1 MKNIKVINSWK
12 ALILLFAINIPSV
25 TLADEPL
32 IFDDV
37 VEENV
42 NLNDIATNNQINY
55 KYSYNVDLDKVE
67 NAHSIAF
74 AQLLTEISKGGTS
87 IEDVNVNIDDFILD
101 EELSD
106 DGIKIIFN
114 EDKVDNE
121 LKKQIK
127 IWNGLSEPIISWIVS
142 PIENDNQNLD
152 AETTSSNSAFSLDN
166 STTHG
171 ALSQFLISQSAKEK
185 VQIILPIND
194 LDDLALVTPKDILQH
209 NSTAI
214 CKASK
219 RYSSGYALS
228 AFVGVS
234 TDNKDEYFLSY
245 YLYDIN
251 NESLMT
257 TGDLIGTKEKISS
270 DFFNKLKSLNL
281 TNKVATNDQ
290 KSNQSQAAEKNSKD
304 VKNNNEAKTNN
315 SKLGI
320 VSSGKVVIKITNLD
334 KSNLNKFVR
343 SLYRSG
349 ISDLTYVTENGDYL
363 FTLNYPSSLNIVSV
377 LNDNSLISKFA
388 DEDFIYEFITKY

>member
-142 PIENDNQNLD
+142 PIENVNQNLD
-152 AETTSSNSAFSLDN
+152 AETTSNSAFSLDN

-281 TNKVATNDQ
+281 TNKVATMI
-290 KSNQSQAAEKNSKD
+290 KRSNSISSQLKE
-304 VKNNNEAKTNN
+304 
-315 SKLGI
+315 
-320 VSSGKVVIKITNLD
+320 
-334 KSNLNKFVR
+334 
-343 SLYRSG
+343 
-349 ISDLTYVTENGDYL
+349 
-363 FTLNYPSSLNIVSV
+363 
-377 LNDNSLISKFA
+377 
-388 DEDFIYEFITKY
+388 

>member
-121 LKKQIK
+121 LK
-127 IWNGLSEPIISWIVS
+127 
-142 PIENDNQNLD
+142 
-152 AETTSSNSAFSLDN
+152 
-166 STTHG
+166 
-171 ALSQFLISQSAKEK
+171 
-185 VQIILPIND
+185 
-194 LDDLALVTPKDILQH
+194 
-209 NSTAI
+209 
-214 CKASK
+214 
-219 RYSSGYALS
+219 
-228 AFVGVS
+228 
-234 TDNKDEYFLSY
+234 NK
-245 YLYDIN
+245 
-251 NESLMT
+251 
-257 TGDLIGTKEKISS
+257 
-270 DFFNKLKSLNL
+270 
-281 TNKVATNDQ
+281 
-290 KSNQSQAAEKNSKD
+290 
-304 VKNNNEAKTNN
+304 
-315 SKLGI
+315 
-320 VSSGKVVIKITNLD
+320 
-334 KSNLNKFVR
+334 
-343 SLYRSG
+343 
-349 ISDLTYVTENGDYL
+349 
-363 FTLNYPSSLNIVSV
+363 
-377 LNDNSLISKFA
+377 
-388 DEDFIYEFITKY
+388 

>member
-1 MKNIKVINSWK
+1 M
-12 ALILLFAINIPSV
+12 
-25 TLADEPL
+25 EPY
-32 IFDDV
+32 
-37 VEENV
+37 
-42 NLNDIATNNQINY
+42 LN
-55 KYSYNVDLDKVE
+55 
-67 NAHSIAF
+67 
-74 AQLLTEISKGGTS
+74 
-87 IEDVNVNIDDFILD
+87 
-101 EELSD
+101 
-106 DGIKIIFN
+106 
-114 EDKVDNE
+114 
-121 LKKQIK
+121 
-127 IWNGLSEPIISWIVS
+127 
-142 PIENDNQNLD
+142 
-152 AETTSSNSAFSLDN
+152 
-166 STTHG
+166 
-171 ALSQFLISQSAKEK
+171 FLISQSAKEK